1 MGQVPR
7 PDDGARTRCGW
18 AGTDPLYRA
27 YHDREWGVPLH
38 DGRRLFEL
46 LCLEGAQAGLAWIT
60 ILRKRA
66 GYRRAFD
73 RFDPRK
79 VAGYR
84 ATRIGKLLA
93 DPGIVRN
100 RLKVE
105 GVVQNA
111 RAYLALRAE
120 MGSFDRFVWGFV
132 GGEPRQNAWRS
143 LKEVPALTPES
154 DALSKALRQRGFTF
168 VGSTICY
175 AFMQA
180 AGLVND
186 HLVDCFRH
194 AEVRGQTSPSGR
206 LPGGRGREARS
217 TPKATSDPL
226 TRRERP

>member
-1 MGQVPR
+1 M
-7 PDDGARTRCGW
+7 ARRSLPKPADRVRCAW
-18 AGTDPLYRA
+18 AGTSDPLYRA
-27 YHDREWGVPLH
+27 YHDREWGAPLH
-38 DGRRLFEL
+38 DDRRLFEL

-73 RFDPRK
+73 SFDPRK

-84 ATRIGKLLA
+84 AAKIRSLLA

-105 GVVQNA
+105 GTVRNA
-111 RAYLALRAE
+111 RAFLALRE
-120 MGSFDRFVWGFV
+120 ELGSFGRFVWSFV
-132 GGEPRQNAWRS
+132 GGHQRQNAWGS
-143 LKEVPALTPES
+143 LREVPARTPES
-154 DALSKALRQRGFTF
+154 DALSKALQKRGFTF

-186 HLVDCFRH
+186 HTLGCFRRIQV
-194 AEVRGQTSPSGR
+194 AALAKSR
-206 LPGGRGREARS
+206 
-217 TPKATSDPL
+217 K
-226 TRRERP
+226 RR

>member
-1 MGQVPR
+1 MTRAPAPGADE
-7 PDDGARTRCGW
+7 PDDRPRCGW

-38 DGRRLFEL
+38 DDRRLFEL

-60 ILRKRA
+60 ILRKRPA
-66 GYRRAFD
+66 YRRAFD
-73 RFDPRK
+73 RFDPRTVARYDAAK
-79 VAGYR
+79 VR
-84 ATRIGKLLA
+84 ALLR

-100 RLKVE
+100 RLKVR
-105 GVVQNA
+105 GVVTNA

-120 MGSFDRFVWGFV
+120 HGRVDRFLWSFV
-132 GGEPRQNAWRS
+132 GGEARQNAWRS

-194 AEVRGQTSPSGR
+194 PEVARLRARGGAPETPVTPPIRKGR
-206 LPGGRGREARS
+206 P
-217 TPKATSDPL
+217 
-226 TRRERP
+226 